1 MKQREDVVVIG
12 GGVIGVCTAY
22 YLLEEGRQVTILE
35 RDEVCSGSS
44 YGNAGL
50 IVPSHS
56 MPLPVPGAAMRAL
69 KGMLDPESP
78 FYIRPRFSLD
88 LLSWLW
94 RFRAAS
100 TERRMRNSVRVLL
113 DLSQPSIALYD
124 ELIAQ
129 EQIECNYQKR
139 GAILLYK
146 TAHGFKE
153 GLREA
158 QLVQEHGL
166 PMKQMTG
173 PEVHEMEPQVR
184 SDIAGGIYHQDD
196 AHLDP
201 AEFVRGLASRVRERG
216 GTIHEGAE
224 VLGLETSGNRIV
236 AVNTAKGAYRPEQV
250 VLAAGSWSPGL
261 TRDLRLKL
269 PVQPAKGYSVT
280 VKRGTK
286 SPSVPLL
293 LSEAK
298 VGVNPMG
305 PVMRLAGT
313 LEFSGLDITINS
325 RRVNAMIRAAGDY
338 LIDGLESASA
348 ENAWSGLRPC
358 TPDGLPVIGAA
369 ESLSNLVVAT
379 GHAMLGMTLGP
390 ITGKL
395 VAQIVCR
402 QAPIVDP
409 TALSPERFQ

>member
-1 MKQREDVVVIG
+1 MKHREDVLVIG
-12 GGVIGVCTAY
+12 GGVIGVCAAY

-35 RDEVCSGSS
+35 RDAVCSGSS
-44 YGNAGL
+44 YGNSGL

-56 MPLPVPGAAMRAL
+56 IPLPVPGAATRAL
-69 KGMLDPESP
+69 KWMLDPESP

-88 LLSWLW
+88 LFSWLW
-94 RFRAAS
+94 QFRAAS
-100 TERRMRNSVRVLL
+100 TERRMRNSVRVLIE
-113 DLSQPSIALYD
+113 LSQASIALYD

-129 EQIECNYQKR
+129 EQIECNYHRR
-139 GAILLYK
+139 GLLILYK
-146 TAHGFKE
+146 TARGYRE

-158 QLVQEHGL
+158 QMIQEHGL
-166 PMKQMTG
+166 KTEQMTG
-173 PEVHEMEPQVR
+173 LEVHEMEPHVR
-184 SDIAGGIYHQDD
+184 SDIAGGVYHQGD

-201 AEFVRGLASRVRERG
+201 AKFVHGLASSVRELG
-216 GTIHEGAE
+216 GTIQEGVE
-224 VLGLETSGNRIV
+224 VLGFETSGNRIV
-236 AVNTAKGAYRPEQV
+236 TVNTAQGAYHPEQV
-250 VLAAGSWSPGL
+250 VLATGSWSPGL
-261 TRDLRLKL
+261 VRDLRLKL

-280 VKRGTK
+280 FKRGRNSLTL
-286 SPSVPLL
+286 PLL

-313 LEFSGLDITINS
+313 LEFSGLDLTINS

-338 LIDGLESASA
+338 LLDGLESASA

-369 ESLSNLVVAT
+369 SSLSNLVVAT

-402 QAPIVDP
+402 QVPTVDLA
-409 TALSPERFQ
+409 ALSPDRFQ